1 MSVVIVLICRCQLP
15 WLAGWMSTD
24 TWHIKD
30 CCCVIVTKA
39 VCTRIFQ
46 GWSDLS
52 LAYVCLSLDSIVL
65 ASV

>member
-1 MSVVIVLICRCQLP
+1 MSVVLICRCQLP

-39 VCTRIFQ
+39 VCTRIF
-46 GWSDLS
+46 
-52 LAYVCLSLDSIVL
+52 
-65 ASV
+65 